1 MKHVGKSF
9 FRRLNTRYPQ
19 LKRKIQQKVSAKR
32 GLRCTRETAMQYIDD
47 LAAHLIE
54 IGIAPD
60 LVKQEPGVWKG
71 AVDLSR
77 IWAHDE
83 TPQFIN
89 YSSTGQSK
97 KKIYA
102 GTGHDC
108 NVMTKENRESVT
120 VHPFSNFAG
129 DLAICQIVF
138 SGSGMTSHMCPP
150 AAEEKIKNL
159 FISVNEKGCTTGE
172 TLLAAYKELTTII
185 AEKKKGQ
192 TETETDI
199 VIADGHKSRFNSN
212 VMEHCEVNFL
222 DQFILPPDTSGVTQK
237 HDQINQ
243 LLHAK
248 YESKKSEMYSEYSD
262 LNKECFMNIMAEL
275 WNEWARPES
284 IQKAAKRVG
293 VSKDGLSIKWMD
305 QDKFEQA
312 EAILSPPTPTKTLG
326 PEFEVNSP
334 EGVRRHSAAYWRSLY
349 LQRTEQVPAKETYE
363 NVPGLLPYKKV
374 KPNETVR
381 RKITDVH
388 GSLKASE
395 VRELVRKKEE
405 EEQQKEER
413 KAEKGKMKE
422 ETKDKFERC
431 EQKCVCK
438 GSVCEA
444 ISLRKCTVC
453 NNIQKS
459 QCNKK
464 ACKVDG
470 EAPVMI
476 YVAARKNENS
486 RNKRKQTSPNHHQ
499 RMDSNS
505 LMNKL
510 KSNTGSSREKLSY
523 ID

>member
-1 MKHVGKSF
+1 
-9 FRRLNTRYPQ
+9 
-19 LKRKIQQKVSAKR
+19 
-32 GLRCTRETAMQYIDD
+32 
-47 LAAHLIE
+47 
-54 IGIAPD
+54 
-60 LVKQEPGVWKG
+60 
-71 AVDLSR
+71 
-77 IWAHDE
+77 
-83 TPQFIN
+83 
-89 YSSTGQSK
+89 
-97 KKIYA
+97 
-102 GTGHDC
+102 
-108 NVMTKENRESVT
+108 
-120 VHPFSNFAG
+120 
-129 DLAICQIVF
+129 
-138 SGSGMTSHMCPP
+138 
-150 AAEEKIKNL
+150 
-159 FISVNEKGCTTGE
+159 
-172 TLLAAYKELTTII
+172 
-185 AEKKKGQ
+185 
-192 TETETDI
+192 
-199 VIADGHKSRFNSN
+199 
-212 VMEHCEVNFL
+212 
-222 DQFILPPDTSGVTQK
+222 
-237 HDQINQ
+237 
-243 LLHAK
+243 
-248 YESKKSEMYSEYSD
+248 
-262 LNKECFMNIMAEL
+262 MNIMAEL
-275 WNEWARPES
+275 WNEWARPET
-284 IQKAAKRVG
+284 IQKAGKRVG
-293 VSKDGLSIKWMD
+293 VSEDGLSIKWMD

-312 EAILSPPTPTKTLG
+312 EAILNPPTPTKTLG
-326 PEFEVNSP
+326 PEFAVNSP

-349 LQRTEQVPAKETYE
+349 LQRTEQVSAKETYELE

-395 VRELVRKKEE
+395 VREIIRKKEE

-499 RMDSNS
+499 RMDFNS

-510 KSNTGSSREKLSY
+510 KGNTGSSREKLSY